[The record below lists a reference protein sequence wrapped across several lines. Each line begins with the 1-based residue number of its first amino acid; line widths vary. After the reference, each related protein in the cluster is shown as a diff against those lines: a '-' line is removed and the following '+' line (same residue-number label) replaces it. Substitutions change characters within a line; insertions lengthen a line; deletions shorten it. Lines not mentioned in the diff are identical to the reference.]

1 MSSADIGRFENTIP
15 DLRGCLE
22 HLHDEVSES
31 EEKARKH
38 LIDLCREIVEEADDY
53 FE

>member
-1 MSSADIGRFENTIP
+1 MANTDGNRFENVATIL
-15 DLRGCLE
+15 DDCLE

-31 EEKARKH
+31 EEKARKN
-38 LIDLCREIVEEADDY
+38 LIELCREIVEEADDY